1 MHEELRDAVL
11 VFCERQLAGA
21 IVDAESA
28 VSKVNAVFIAAR
40 YQAVEFAVS
49 QSDGDRRA
57 SELLR
62 HIDAVISSLQFI
74 DAHAQRVR
82 NVGQVLDLLIADHAR
97 RPRQEVPEAWR
108 PVLDKLRAVLSTEG
122 EWRIFGE
129 MFPGEDAGH
138 HAGDYVELY

>member
-1 MHEELRDAVL
+1 MNEELRDAVL

-21 IVDAESA
+21 IDDAESA
-28 VSKVNAVFIAAR
+28 VSGVNAAFMAVR
-40 YQAVEFAVS
+40 YQAVEFSVA
-49 QSDGDRRA
+49 QANGDRRA

-62 HIDAVISSLQFI
+62 HIDKVVTSLQFF

-82 NVGQVLDLLIADHAR
+82 HVSQMLDLLITDHAR
-97 RPRQEVPEAWR
+97 RPHQEVPQAWR
-108 PVLDKLRAVLSTEG
+108 PVLEKLRAVLSTEA

-138 HAGDYVELY
+138 HAGDCVELY